1 MGREIGRYAVA
12 LAGSIFAGGRA
23 IEAVRSWQQYRV
35 WRERDPSGAASY
47 LTFAQV
53 DVAVAVTS
61 ILLAALVWWL
71 LRPGLN
77 SKAR

>member
-1 MGREIGRYAVA
+1 MA
-12 LAGSIFAGGRA
+12 LTGGIFAGGRA
-23 IEAVRSWQQYRV
+23 IQAVQSWQQYRV

-53 DVAVAVTS
+53 DVAVAVVS

-71 LRPGLN
+71 LRPELK
-77 SKAR
+77 SEPR